1 MNEEKV
7 IIDIINKHCKQCE
20 YYNEAFRVCA
30 GEMLPVEKAIARNFE
45 GKGLCEKVKK
55 CVEGTENV

>member
-20 YYNEAFRVCA
+20 YYKEALGVCA
-30 GEMLPVEKAIARNFE
+30 GEILPVERAIARNLE
-45 GKGLCEKVKK
+45 GRGLCEKVKEY
-55 CVEGTENV
+55 VGRD